1 MMRWRNALCERSDL
15 VTQTNHHRY
24 LDRPSSS
31 PKEDVMKR
39 ISTFAACI
47 VFAVVALSANGASAG
62 TKRPTNNA
70 VHHAS
75 DHGVPRHGIYISSP
89 TGGSSDRQGKTRL

>member
-1 MMRWRNALCERSDL
+1 M
-15 VTQTNHHRY
+15 T
-24 LDRPSSS
+24 
-31 PKEDVMKR
+31 R

-62 TKRPTNNA
+62 TRHPPISNA

-75 DHGVPRHGIYISSP
+75 DDWSAPAHKGFHSGGPRHGAFDTY
-89 TGGSSDRQGKTRL
+89 